1 MAQGA
6 KTQLGATTLTLIV
19 QMRKYGFLMK
29 SSSNSNIGEVPKKN
43 LKHWTIQDNN
53 FIVAFLPLL
62 LQATAPM
69 QSNPAKRSEEMR
81 KSLPRGD
88 PPDGRRTKAGVRR

>member
-29 SSSNSNIGEVPKKN
+29 SSSNSNIGEVPKKKPQT
-43 LKHWTIQDNN
+43 LDN
-53 FIVAFLPLL
+53 
-62 LQATAPM
+62 
-69 QSNPAKRSEEMR
+69 
-81 KSLPRGD
+81 PR
-88 PPDGRRTKAGVRR
+88 